1 MFELS
6 LDALV
11 GLDTNRLSHRRGND
25 QREAQHPILQYDELP
40 RVALQVS
47 FTSLSKTFLD
57 VKGWALK
64 VECKAN
70 PKRAFI
76 EVVI

>member
-11 GLDTNRLSHRRGND
+11 GLDTNRLSHHRGND
-25 QREAQHPILQYDELP
+25 QREAKRPILQYDELP

-47 FTSLSKTFLD
+47 FTSLSKTFF
-57 VKGWALK
+57 G
-64 VECKAN
+64 
-70 PKRAFI
+70 R
-76 EVVI
+76 